1 VNCSSAKENLVKA
14 VKKLYLLLSPAKGGV
29 VQMEK
34 QTEND
39 ACSVKE
45 KPGQQQ
51 ASPPP
56 AHISCLPLAAEK
68 VTKKG
73 LCHELK
79 FK

>member
-1 VNCSSAKENLVKA
+1 VKNF
-14 VKKLYLLLSPAKGGV
+14 YLLLSPAKGGV

-39 ACSVKE
+39 ACSVEE

-56 AHISCLPLAAEK
+56 AYISSLPLAAEK
-68 VTKKG
+68 RTKRDCVTS
-73 LCHELK
+73 
-79 FK
+79 